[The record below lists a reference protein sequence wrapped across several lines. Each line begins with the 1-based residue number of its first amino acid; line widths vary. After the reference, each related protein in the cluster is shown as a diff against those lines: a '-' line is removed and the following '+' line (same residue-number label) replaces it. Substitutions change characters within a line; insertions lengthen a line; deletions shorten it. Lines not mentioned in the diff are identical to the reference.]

1 MRSPHPDKIQLNNE
15 DGYQKLWLTQRH
27 ILSEQTHLDIQLSI
41 QDGGQELWRLAKLEK
56 VVCAV
61 DEHPAR
67 EEGGHL
73 LLVAHLEAD
82 ENSVRHHA
90 VNGCRNR
97 AYLLSI

>member
-1 MRSPHPDKIQLNNE
+1 MKTAINTS
-15 DGYQKLWLTQRH
+15 GLTQQH
-27 ILSEQTHLDIQLSI
+27 ILQEQTHLDIQLSI
-41 QDGGQELWRLAKLEK
+41 QDGGQQLWRLAKLEE

-67 EEGGHL
+67 QEGGHL

-90 VNGCRNR
+90 VNGCRDRTN
-97 AYLLSI
+97 LLPI